1 MSCTHWRF
9 FFLKVLL
16 RCLYLWKTCPLSNLI
31 HMECIGYVCDGLVF
45 FMCLVGLECTG
56 YRVCTQNVCR
66 YAFDFILNNAHQVI
80 LRTDKIDMFS
90 EVRLEMR
97 MLWNLLLATHSSQ
110 ALAGTTLPGGL
121 QLAWTKYNILSSYGR
136 RCSLLDLELVTGFK
150 HQLRAHLADGL
161 TCPVLGDHKF
171 AGPLMRKYP
180 ALKKKLQ
187 SLGPMGY
194 TKGRMYLHAYQVQ
207 IIDYFGVQRPLTIMA
222 PLPPYFVQALKSLGL
237 QIPSKYRNRILSVW
251 NIFCHNIF
259 LSPGSFIQWL
269 HPQDHLYI
277 SILLYC
283 SAISYIHLHLL
294 F

>member
-1 MSCTHWRF
+1 MLLYKDSDVVAINKPAGIAVHAGPGLTQELTSYLPLWQYEAQSPPSIAHR
-9 FFLKVLL
+9 LDKDTSGVLL
-16 RCLYLWKTCPLSNLI
+16 LSRTAEAATRLRRLFEDKMILKNYCAITVNVPEKAEGSIEVPLSVKDLS
-31 HMECIGYVCDGLVF
+31 
-45 FMCLVGLECTG
+45 
-56 YRVCTQNVCR
+56 TQQSNTHGMHR
-66 YAFDFILNNAHQVI
+66 VI

-90 EVRLEMR
+90 E
-97 MLWNLLLATHSSQ
+97 

-237 QIPSKYRNRILSVW
+237 QIPSKYRNRILSV
-251 NIFCHNIF
+251 
-259 LSPGSFIQWL
+259 
-269 HPQDHLYI
+269 
-277 SILLYC
+277 
-283 SAISYIHLHLL
+283 
-294 F
+294 